1 MLPLPRWMVV
11 THLALPLVY
20 VLVHMWAGLATSS
33 GLGPR
38 GRDGFGSPGDGS
50 RLDPKCKLIFY
61 TVYTHI
67 QYNSSRAQLTK
78 KVTSVDC

>member
-1 MLPLPRWMVV
+1 MDGGY
-11 THLALPLVY
+11 PLVY
-20 VLVHMWAGLATSS
+20 VLVHMCAGLATSS

-78 KVTSVDC
+78 KSYFR